1 MLFVHLAKYFIF
13 KSMLKFR
20 FIYHTLK
27 LFFGSKISDIG
38 VNKIHEKTKKMVYMT
53 KNQFS

>member
-1 MLFVHLAKYFIF
+1 MLFVHLTKYFIF

-38 VNKIHEKTKKMVYMT
+38 VNKIHEKTKK
-53 KNQFS
+53 NGLHD